1 MAWFAWRK
9 IQDSLNTYG
18 ERLEKAKWDLY
29 HCWNQVGDEDN
40 YYIAQQASRINGLH
54 NQFMMMDGR
63 LTKASNVA
71 SMSHDYI
78 VGLHYSLVELGG
90 FLRFPRL
97 ELNQI
102 T

>member
-1 MAWFAWRK
+1 MACLHGGKCRTAEYVRRETGKGGMGFVP
-9 IQDSLNTYG
+9 L
-18 ERLEKAKWDLY
+18 LE
-29 HCWNQVGDEDN
+29 QVGDEDN
-40 YYIAQQASRINGLH
+40 YYIAQQASKINGLH

-71 SMSHDYI
+71 SMRSYYI